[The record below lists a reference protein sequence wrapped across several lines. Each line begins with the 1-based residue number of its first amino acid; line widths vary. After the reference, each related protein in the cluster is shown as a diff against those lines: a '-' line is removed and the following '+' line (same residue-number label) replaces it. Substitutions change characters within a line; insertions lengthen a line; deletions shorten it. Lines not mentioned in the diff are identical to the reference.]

1 MYIASNL
8 SLEAPPSKGHKPG
21 ENDLWQLHWVL
32 VVMRG
37 TEYFPEFNRAA
48 LLISVE
54 MGNRHTVKE
63 RVS

>member
-8 SLEAPPSKGHKPG
+8 SLEAPPSKGHKPA
-21 ENDLWQLHWVL
+21 ESDLCHWIL
-32 VVMRG
+32 VVTRG

-48 LLISVE
+48 LIISVE